1 MKKSQLYGDTTLYRD
16 TPLYQWC
23 IDNKPQQGSDAKFY
37 SYGFIFSEV
46 MGIGEEF
53 KSDMEGIVDSELIA
67 VAEPLYQ
74 EQCIAIQP
82 EAIQGGERGIRIM
95 NLA

>member
-1 MKKSQLYGDTTLYRD
+1 MKTQLYGV
-16 TPLYQWC
+16 TPLFQWC

-37 SYGFIFSEV
+37 SYRFIFSEV

-53 KSDMEGIVDSELIA
+53 KSDMEGIIDSELIA
-67 VAEPLYQ
+67 VSEPLYW

-82 EAIQGGERGIRIM
+82 EAIQNGERGIRIM